1 MDETIQDLT
10 NSFQSIKDTSVSMV
24 NDIKQDITKGFNY
37 KKYSILG
44 AILFVLSLLI
54 VIFFL
59 DEKYYKKNDKIQ
71 YHYILLDTICI
82 MVFLIL
88 FYISTN
94 LIKKLLNKI

>member
-1 MDETIQDLT
+1 MDETIQELT
-10 NSFQSIKDTSVSMV
+10 NSFDSIKETSLSMT
-24 NDIKQDITKGFNY
+24 NEIKQNISKGFNY

-44 AILFVLSLLI
+44 GILFILSLLL

-88 FYISTN
+88 FYILTN
-94 LIKKLLNKI
+94 WVKKLLNKI